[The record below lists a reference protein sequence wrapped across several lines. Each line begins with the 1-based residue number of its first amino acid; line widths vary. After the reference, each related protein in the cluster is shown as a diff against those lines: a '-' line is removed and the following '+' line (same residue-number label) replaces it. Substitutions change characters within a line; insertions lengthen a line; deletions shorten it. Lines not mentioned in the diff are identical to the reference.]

1 MAEISSK
8 EKRELEEEILYLSRL
23 IESHKRESRKESEGV
38 NAAARPN
45 RYKLVNSSG
54 ASQPSINKPSKN
66 LVCKS
71 APFRG
76 QSSSFLSTSTV
87 PAICSSTFKHVA
99 TNQKCTLQKTSTM
112 KPGPVIKSNHDE
124 RPKPAARPSP
134 VVEPNPAVRLSSTGK
149 QNPTEKPSST
159 VKFSGAVKP
168 TPVVKPRK
176 RSLSTVVRKSRFKLQ
191 KTYAIPST
199 PADVSAS
206 PNAAGKTSP
215 AATRGLPGR
224 PVRRSLFPF
233 KVGSVGRYVYRKSNV
248 SAASPHRFVSAPNK
262 PGGRSIPPR
271 TLVSKYKL
279 VRDKTKVQTPS
290 RSLVTNLACLGA
302 RRIVK
307 KYKISNVNRTR
318 SSLSHSRGQSGH
330 VAAPA
335 RRFLWPPSYAS
346 THYFHKLS
354 QGNRVGRLSYK
365 KAGTEARDSRSR
377 YIKIGS
383 ITYRASRNKLSRTR
397 KRSLPPTPTTSRGSS
412 RQQRI
417 LVIRGTTYHMDVSG
431 KVLRRAPASSQSP
444 GASLSRIDIGGKTF
458 VERLPGVLSQT
469 PSSETRTY
477 LSRTINRSIHRMRTV
492 NTRKL
497 ERRSDRYCMFFNRFG
512 RCNKGAS
519 CTYIHDPEK
528 IAVCTRFLRGTC
540 KLSDCPFSHK
550 VAPEKMP
557 VCSFFLKGRC
567 TSNPCPYRHVK
578 VNAKAEV
585 CRDFAV
591 RGFCTEGIKCKRQ
604 HVLVCPEYAAN
615 KKCPRGNRCFL
626 AHRDQAAKRKHR
638 EKSAS
643 PVDLEQ
649 RDENAEREEDEGPGC
664 KMARGPQF
672 ISLKPYESPLCTPTC
687 RPPQADQK
695 GMRIRPDFLS

>member
-1 MAEISSK
+1 
-8 EKRELEEEILYLSRL
+8 
-23 IESHKRESRKESEGV
+23 
-38 NAAARPN
+38 
-45 RYKLVNSSG
+45 
-54 ASQPSINKPSKN
+54 
-66 LVCKS
+66 
-71 APFRG
+71 
-76 QSSSFLSTSTV
+76 
-87 PAICSSTFKHVA
+87 
-99 TNQKCTLQKTSTM
+99 M
-112 KPGPVIKSNHDE
+112 KPGPVIKPNPDE

-134 VVEPNPAVRLSSTGK
+134 VVEPNPAVRLSPTGK
-149 QNPTEKPSST
+149 LNPTEKPSS
-159 VKFSGAVKP
+159 AVKP

-176 RSLSTVVRKSRFKLQ
+176 RSLSTVVRRSRFKLQ

-206 PNAAGKTSP
+206 PNAAGKTSS
-215 AATRGLPGR
+215 AATRGPPSR

-248 SAASPHRFVSAPNK
+248 SVASPHRFVSTANK

-279 VRDKTKVQTPS
+279 VRDKTKVLTPS

-307 KYKISNVNRTR
+307 KYKINNVNRTR
-318 SSLSHSRGQSGH
+318 SSLSHSRGQS
-330 VAAPA
+330 
-335 RRFLWPPSYAS
+335 
-346 THYFHKLS
+346 
-354 QGNRVGRLSYK
+354 
-365 KAGTEARDSRSR
+365 
-377 YIKIGS
+377 
-383 ITYRASRNKLSRTR
+383 
-397 KRSLPPTPTTSRGSS
+397 GSS

-431 KVLRRAPASSQSP
+431 KVLRRAPTSSQSP

-528 IAVCTRFLRGTC
+528 IAVCTRQVIFLLEFLRGTC

-626 AHRDQAAKRKHR
+626 AHRDPAAKRKHC

-649 RDENAEREEDEGPGC
+649 SGPERDENPPGLPF
-664 KMARGPQF
+664 MRG
-672 ISLKPYESPLCTPTC
+672 SKVSVACC
-687 RPPQADQK
+687 
-695 GMRIRPDFLS
+695 